1 MKSIRQMIQV
11 LLLAIVLAAAALAFT
26 LYQLGRANDTV
37 AQVNQARY
45 ASYLLADEL
54 RQSSD
59 DLTRLART
67 YVVSGNP
74 EYERQYFELL
84 DIRNGKLPRPRS
96 YEKIYWDFR
105 AAGTDPGRGTEAAV
119 PLAELMKRAGF
130 TDAEFAKLK
139 EAQDNSN
146 DLVHTETVAMNLV
159 KGQLADGKGG
169 FSTQGEPDPAKAR
182 ALMHDL
188 AYHQAKAKIMKPV
201 DEFFTL
207 LDQRTAGAVAQ
218 ATQAKNFWYGVLLM
232 VALANVLVATLGLWL
247 FRSRL
252 MGMLGAE
259 PLLVK
264 RVADGVRQ
272 GDLTQHIPVQAG
284 DHHSVLAAMKAMRDQ
299 LEQVVTNVRG
309 NAENLAS
316 ASAQIAQG
324 NQDLSARTE
333 SQASALEQTAAS
345 MEQLST
351 TVQHNATS
359 ARTAN
364 SLARS
369 ASDVA
374 VQGGEVV
381 GQVVDTMKAINHSS
395 RKINDIIGVID
406 SIAFQTNILA
416 LNAAVEAA
424 RAGEQGRG
432 FAVVAS
438 EVRSL
443 AGRSAEA
450 AREIKALI
458 SASVERV
465 EEGTQLVDKAGQTMS
480 EVVNAIQRVTDI
492 MGEISTASHEQAAGV
507 AQVGSA
513 VTQMDQA
520 TQQNAALVE
529 EMADSAHN
537 LKTQAQQLVEGV
549 AVFHLPHGSA
559 SQPALRHELK
569 YLN

>member
-1 MKSIRQMIQV
+1 MISVRQMIQA
-11 LLLAIVLAAAALAFT
+11 LLLAIAAAAAALAFT
-26 LYQLGRANDTV
+26 LYQVGRANDAMTDV
-37 AQVNQARY
+37 TQGRY

-67 YVVSGNP
+67 YVVSGNA
-74 EYERQYFELL
+74 EYSRQYFELL
-84 DIRNGKLPRPRS
+84 DIRNGKLPRPQN

-105 AAGTDPGRGTEAAV
+105 AAGIDPGRGTEAAV

-130 TDAEFAKLK
+130 TEAEFAKLK

-146 DLVHTETVAMNLV
+146 ELVNTETVAMNLV
-159 KGQLADGKGG
+159 KSQLAEGKGDLG
-169 FSTQGEPDPAKAR
+169 TQDNPELAKAR
-182 ALMHDL
+182 TMMHDA
-188 AYHQAKAKIMKPV
+188 AYHRAKAKIMKPV
-201 DEFFTL
+201 DEFFNL
-207 LDQRTAGAVAQ
+207 LDQRTAGAVEQ
-218 ATQAKNFWYGVLLM
+218 ATRNKDFWYAVLLQ
-232 VALANVLVATLGLWL
+232 VAFANVLVATLGLWV
-247 FRSRL
+247 FRRRL
-252 MGMLGAE
+252 MSMLGAE
-259 PLLVK
+259 PQLVK

-272 GDLTQHIPVQAG
+272 GDLAQHIRLQAG
-284 DHHSVLAAMKAMRDQ
+284 DSHSVLAAMEAMRNQ
-299 LEQVVTNVRG
+299 LTHIVTNVRS

-324 NQDLSARTE
+324 NMDLSGRTE

-351 TVQHNATS
+351 TVQNNAESAITANTL
-359 ARTAN
+359 ART
-364 SLARS
+364 

-381 GQVVDTMKAINHSS
+381 SQVVDTMKAINHSS
-395 RKINDIIGVID
+395 RQISDIIGVID

-450 AREIKALI
+450 AREIKTLI
-458 SASVERV
+458 NASVERV
-465 EEGTQLVDKAGQTMS
+465 EEGTQLVDKAGLTMS
-480 EVVNAIQRVTDI
+480 EVVTAIQRVTDI
-492 MGEISTASHEQAAGV
+492 MGNISTASHEQAAGV

-513 VTQMDQA
+513 VSQMDQA

-529 EMADSAHN
+529 EMAASAHN

-549 AVFHLPHGSA
+549 AVFHLPQG
-559 SQPALRHELK
+559 R
-569 YLN
+569 